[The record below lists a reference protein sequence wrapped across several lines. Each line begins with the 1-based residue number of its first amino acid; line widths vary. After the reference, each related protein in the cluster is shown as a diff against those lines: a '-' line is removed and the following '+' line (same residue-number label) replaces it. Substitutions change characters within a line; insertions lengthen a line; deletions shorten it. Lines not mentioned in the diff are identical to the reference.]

1 MTEQK
6 PPVSLDFL
14 LSQICHLHYI
24 YIIRLLE
31 DLKMYRSQPL
41 VLNALWEREGLTQG
55 DLAKRLKV
63 TPATSTKMLQRMER
77 AGFIR
82 RVPDET
88 DQRVMRVYLTENGHA
103 IQNQVM
109 KVWDKLDEDTFAG
122 LLPEDRETL
131 RRIFLHVQQNLLQ
144 VTGEEAWE

>member
-1 MTEQK
+1 MTEEK
-6 PPVSLDFL
+6 SPVSLDFL

-82 RVPDET
+82 RVPDEI
-88 DQRVMRVYLTENGHA
+88 DQRIMRVYLTENGHS

-122 LLPEDRETL
+122 LPPEDRETL
-131 RRIFLHVQQNLLQ
+131 RRIFMHIQNNLLEI
-144 VTGEEAWE
+144 TGEESW